1 MMSNDALILDLAAGL
16 APVKRRSALRDGLWL
31 LALAVIELVLL
42 LSVGAMRPDMGRGD
56 PFALHGLE
64 DRQPRASRRAE
75 LHDGDAAPSRPP
87 ALPRRELRIVLGL
100 AGLAMIGGLFLASS
114 VDRGRSLLD
123 RLAPVH
129 GLLCAVS
136 IIVLSLPMMAVLA
149 VLMRRAAP
157 VHPGQ
162 SALASGFAAS
172 TCGALVFTICCPMND
187 PLYIVVWYSAGVA
200 VVTALTRWLLP
211 RRFRL

>member
-42 LSVGAMRPDMGRGD
+42 LSVGAMRPDMGRVILS
-56 PFALHGLE
+56 PFMVWKIGSLALLAGLSCTMAM
-64 DRQPRASRRAE
+64 RSFA
-75 LHDGDAAPSRPP
+75 PP
-87 ALPRRELRIVLGL
+87 ALPRRGLRIVLGL

-136 IIVLSLPMMAVLA
+136 IIVLSLPMMAALA

-187 PLYIVVWYSAGVA
+187 PLYIVVWYSAAVA

>member
-31 LALAVIELVLL
+31 LALAAIEAILL
-42 LSVGAMRPDMGRGD
+42 LSVGATRPDMGQVILSSFMAWKIGSLALLAGLSCTVAMRS
-56 PFALHGLE
+56 FA
-64 DRQPRASRRAE
+64 
-75 LHDGDAAPSRPP
+75 PP
-87 ALPRRELRIVLGL
+87 ALPRRGLRILLGI

-114 VDRGRSLLD
+114 VNRGRSLLD

-136 IIVLSLPMMAVLA
+136 IIVLSLPMMAMLA

-162 SALASGFAAS
+162 SAVASGFAAS

>member
-42 LSVGAMRPDMGRGD
+42 LSVGAMRPDMGRVILS
-56 PFALHGLE
+56 PFMVWKIGSLALLAGLSCTMAM
-64 DRQPRASRRAE
+64 RSFA
-75 LHDGDAAPSRPP
+75 PP
-87 ALPRRELRIVLGL
+87 ALPRRGLRIVLGL

>member
-31 LALAVIELVLL
+31 LALAAIEAILL
-42 LSVGAMRPDMGRGD
+42 FSVGAIRPDMGRVILSSFMAWKIGSLALLAGLSCTVAMRS
-56 PFALHGLE
+56 FA
-64 DRQPRASRRAE
+64 
-75 LHDGDAAPSRPP
+75 PP
-87 ALPRRELRIVLGL
+87 ALPRRGLRIVLGV

-136 IIVLSLPMMAVLA
+136 IIVLSLPMMAMLA

-162 SALASGFAAS
+162 SAVASGFAAS

-200 VVTALTRWLLP
+200 FVTALTRWLLP

>member
-42 LSVGAMRPDMGRGD
+42 LSVGAMRPDMGRVILS
-56 PFALHGLE
+56 PFMVWKIGSLALLAGLSCTMAM
-64 DRQPRASRRAE
+64 RSFA
-75 LHDGDAAPSRPP
+75 PP
-87 ALPRRELRIVLGL
+87 ALPRRGLRIVLGL

-172 TCGALVFTICCPMND
+172 TCGALVFAICCPMND

>member
-31 LALAVIELVLL
+31 LALAVIELVLP
-42 LSVGAMRPDMGRGD
+42 LSVGAMRPDMGRVILS
-56 PFALHGLE
+56 PFMVWKIGSLALLAGLSCTMAM
-64 DRQPRASRRAE
+64 RSFA
-75 LHDGDAAPSRPP
+75 PP
-87 ALPRRELRIVLGL
+87 ALPRRGLRIVLGL

-136 IIVLSLPMMAVLA
+136 IIVLSLPMMAALA

-187 PLYIVVWYSAGVA
+187 PLYIVVWYSAAVA

>member
-16 APVKRRSALRDGLWL
+16 APVKRRSALRDSLWL
-31 LALAVIELVLL
+31 LALAAIEMLL
-42 LSVGAMRPDMGRGD
+42 ILAVGAMRPDMGRMILSPYMIWKIGSLALLCGMSCTVAMRS
-56 PFALHGLE
+56 FA
-64 DRQPRASRRAE
+64 
-75 LHDGDAAPSRPP
+75 PP
-87 ALPRRELRIVLGL
+87 ALPRRGLRIVLGL

-114 VDRGRSLLD
+114 AESGRSLLD

-136 IIVLSLPMMAVLA
+136 IVVLSLPMVAMLA

-157 VHPGQ
+157 MQPRQ
-162 SALASGFAAS
+162 SALASGLAAS
-172 TCGALVFTICCPMND
+172 TCGALAFTICCPMND
-187 PLYIVVWYSAGVA
+187 PLYIVVWYSVGVA
-200 VVTALTRWLLP
+200 VVTALARWLLP

>member
-16 APVKRRSALRDGLWL
+16 VPVKRRSALRDGLWL
-31 LALAVIELVLL
+31 LALAGIELVLL
-42 LSVGAMRPDMGRGD
+42 LAVGAMRPDMGRVIFS
-56 PFALHGLE
+56 PFMIWKIGSLALLAGLSCAVAM
-64 DRQPRASRRAE
+64 RSFA
-75 LHDGDAAPSRPP
+75 PP
-87 ALPRRELRIVLGL
+87 ALSRRGLGIVLGL
-100 AGLAMIGGLFLASS
+100 AGVAMIGGLFLTSS
-114 VDRGRSLLD
+114 TDSGRSLLD
-123 RLAPVH
+123 RLSPVQ
-129 GLLCAVS
+129 GLLCTGA
-136 IIVLSLPMMAVLA
+136 IIVLSLPMMAMLA

-157 VHPGQ
+157 VHPKH